1 MSAGHAGSSAAPAGR
16 GGGTGPAD
24 VILDLGDPATFAEH
38 DLSEFWRGLR
48 DTRPVHWNPPTRNR
62 RGFWVLSRHEDIMAV
77 HRDDETFTSERGN
90 VLVTLL
96 EGGDTGAGKMLAV
109 TDGPRHEQLR
119 KVLLRSLGPRVLQPV
134 ADAVRANTRQ
144 LVREAV
150 SNDECDFALEI
161 ASRIPMT
168 TISNL
173 LGVPESDRDFL
184 LKQTKTALSADDD
197 EVDETESAMAR
208 NEILLYFLDLVE
220 ERRSA
225 SGEDLISTLAA
236 STVDGAGL
244 SDEDVVLNCYSLIIG
259 GDETSRLTMIDSVY
273 SLAAHPKQWQRLKNG
288 DCSIDTAVD
297 EVLRWASPSMH
308 FGRSAVRDTEIHGV
322 RIAKGDIV
330 TLWHISA
337 NHDERVFD
345 RPEVFDLGR
354 RPNKHIS
361 FGYGPHFCVGSHLA
375 KIEISEL
382 LMALRDFALDIEQ
395 TGDALRVRSNLLNG
409 YHSLPVQLRP
419 DHAGLARDNELNG
432 VKR

>member
-1 MSAGHAGSSAAPAGR
+1 MSAERFGASSASAVR
-16 GGGTGPAD
+16 RDGTGPAD
-24 VILDLGDPATFAEH
+24 VTVDLGDPATFAEH

-48 DTRPVHWNPPTRNR
+48 DTRPVHWNPPTRHR

-96 EGGDTGAGKMLAV
+96 EGGDAGAGKMLAV

-119 KVLLRSLGPRVLQPV
+119 KILLRSLGPRVLRPV
-134 ADAVRANTRQ
+134 ADAVRANTRE

-150 SNDECDFALEI
+150 GRDECDFALDI

-197 EVDETESAMAR
+197 EVDEIESAMAR
-208 NEILLYFLDLVE
+208 NEILLYFMDLVE

-225 SGEDLISTLAA
+225 PGEDLISTLAA

-273 SLAAHPKQWQRLKNG
+273 SLAAHPKQWQRLRNG

-345 RPEVFDLGR
+345 RPDVFDLGR

-361 FGYGPHFCVGSHLA
+361 FGYGPHFCVGSYLA
-375 KIEISEL
+375 KIEIAEL
-382 LMALRDFALDIEQ
+382 LMALRDFVLDIEQ
-395 TGDALRVRSNLLNG
+395 AGDALRIHSNLLNG
-409 YHSLPVQLRP
+409 FHSLPVRLRP
-419 DHAGLARDNELNG
+419 NHVGLARDDELNG
-432 VKR
+432 AK